1 MISLLLFTNNKK
13 SYKQNNILKTLLV
26 YLVFTIFL
34 NLLLIDNIK
43 LAIKK

>member
-1 MISLLLFTNNKK
+1 MIFLLLFTNNKE
-13 SYKQNNILKTLLV
+13 SYKQNNILKNLLV

-34 NLLLIDNIK
+34 NLLLINNIK